1 MNIIRPQGTEL
12 TPEEKLQHI
21 AAGIEGSIVQTTHA
35 IAQHLYQVRLIK
47 MSEFDKES
55 PDEVAKEIMSE
66 ALRLAIKSLQYLD
79 SQTPRIES
87 AAKDLARSVLKR
99 SPGMFDLT

>member
-1 MNIIRPQGTEL
+1 MNIIRPEGTQL
-12 TPEEKLQHI
+12 SHEEKLRHI
-21 AAGIEGSIVQTTHA
+21 SAGIEGSIVQTTHA

-47 MSEFDKES
+47 MSEFDEDN
-55 PDEVAKEIMSE
+55 PDELAKKIMGD

-99 SPGMFDLT
+99 SPGMFDA